1 MTPSNSRR
9 LLPMEAWPDIDQRLW
24 RAAQAGSYVATLRPA
39 AVALVVEGY
48 GRWISVLTMLGSL
61 DAGTA
66 PDDRVTPDAVRAYTE
81 ALRAVGNKRVTI
93 VQRLGQLAAALRIM
107 TPDRSFTWLR
117 PSKLLREHAPP
128 APGGG
133 RDHQLR
139 GWPVGDRQLW
149 QAGTQAGDI
158 LAKPRYAA
166 GLCSET
172 LDTIITGYRRWLVFL
187 RAHGRL
193 DPTATPAARVTRENI
208 IAYVRNLR
216 ETNCNA
222 SLVARLSELRCA
234 MRVMHPEA
242 DFCWITSPGGR
253 ALSSIFP
260 ILQTPIQVFGSRA
273 LYDWGHRIMQDAL
286 AEAHP
291 ERRRLTYRNG
301 LLVALF
307 AARAPR
313 VRSMASLRLGET
325 VIPSGRRYKLVFEK
339 KDVKNGR
346 CIEYHAPA
354 GLSAAITRYLE
365 VERAEL
371 LAGQSHDWFWV
382 DQYGEPL
389 SADDISDMIQRQSKR
404 SLGKAFGPHR
414 FRHAMGTTA
423 PLVDPAHPGVA
434 TAILGI
440 TERILTKHYN
450 RATQTDVAHRFHAS
464 LLQERT
470 RLQSLARRE
479 FGVTRW

>member
-1 MTPSNSRR
+1 M
-9 LLPMEAWPDIDQRLW
+9 
-24 RAAQAGSYVATLRPA
+24 
-39 AVALVVEGY
+39 
-48 GRWISVLTMLGSL
+48 
-61 DAGTA
+61 
-66 PDDRVTPDAVRAYTE
+66 
-81 ALRAVGNKRVTI
+81 
-93 VQRLGQLAAALRIM
+93 
-107 TPDRSFTWLR
+107 
-117 PSKLLREHAPP
+117 
-128 APGGG
+128 
-133 RDHQLR
+133 
-139 GWPVGDRQLW
+139 
-149 QAGTQAGDI
+149 
-158 LAKPRYAA
+158 
-166 GLCSET
+166 
-172 LDTIITGYRRWLVFL
+172 
-187 RAHGRL
+187 
-193 DPTATPAARVTRENI
+193 
-208 IAYVRNLR
+208 
-216 ETNCNA
+216 
-222 SLVARLSELRCA
+222 
-234 MRVMHPEA
+234 
-242 DFCWITSPGGR
+242 
-253 ALSSIFP
+253 
-260 ILQTPIQVFGSRA
+260 
-273 LYDWGHRIMQDAL
+273 
-286 AEAHP
+286 
-291 ERRRLTYRNG
+291 
-301 LLVALF
+301 
-307 AARAPR
+307 
-313 VRSMASLRLGET
+313 
-325 VIPSGRRYKLVFEK
+325 FEK